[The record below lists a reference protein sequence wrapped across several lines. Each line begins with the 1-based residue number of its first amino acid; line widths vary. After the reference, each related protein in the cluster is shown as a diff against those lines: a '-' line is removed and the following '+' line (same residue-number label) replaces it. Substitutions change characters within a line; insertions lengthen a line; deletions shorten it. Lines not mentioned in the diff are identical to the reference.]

1 MRILLYSKSLLRF
14 ELGYGKMEN
23 IIITKSL
30 KRKLDDV
37 VLHEQVENGTAV
49 NNNLNANQID

>member
-1 MRILLYSKSLLRF
+1 MLYSKSLLRF

-37 VLHEQVENGTAV
+37 VLHEQVENGTIV
-49 NNNLNANQID
+49 NNNSNANQID

>member
-1 MRILLYSKSLLRF
+1 
-14 ELGYGKMEN
+14 MEN

-37 VLHEQVENGTAV
+37 VLHEQVENGTIV
-49 NNNLNANQID
+49 NNNSNANQID